1 MAIVRRRDDGGT
13 LLLSGPCRSRLRLC
27 GKGTSHCARCQR
39 KQIKAT
45 AGKDFFRLNGAC
57 KRTARYTLGMAAQH
71 ASKKAETRR
80 RIVDAA
86 YQSFWRSGFTRT
98 SIDGI
103 ADRAGA
109 TKRTV
114 YAYFRSKDDL
124 LAAVLARYRELAAE
138 RLKHIGDRM
147 PADPDG
153 LMDTY
158 FGQLV
163 GWASSTPRW
172 SGSGFT
178 RLVVELADLPGHPA
192 RAMPAKQVVT
202 ERGLAGKR
210 PRRGTCQSGQC
221 ARENAVDGRREVADP
236 DPWRPRLHRC
246 RGTRGEAPSS
256 NRDSLLLLRRREKA
270 TTMVPCAGRG
280 ARSFPM
286 RGGRYFCDA
295 TIESRRFVPV
305 APAG

>member
-1 MAIVRRRDDGGT
+1 M
-13 LLLSGPCRSRLRLC
+13 
-27 GKGTSHCARCQR
+27 
-39 KQIKAT
+39 
-45 AGKDFFRLNGAC
+45 
-57 KRTARYTLGMAAQH
+57 RTK
-71 ASKKAETRR
+71 SAETRR

-103 ADRAGA
+103 ADRAGV

-153 LMDTY
+153 LIDSY

-163 GWASSTPRW
+163 GWASTTPRW

-192 RAMPAKQVVT
+192 RAIARQAKAET
-202 ERGLAGKR
+202 EAWLAGKLTKARVPR
-210 PRRGTCQSGQC
+210 PRQR
-221 ARENAVDGRREVADP
+221 AREIVLLTEGAM
-236 DPWRPRLHRC
+236 
-246 RGTRGEAPSS
+246 
-256 NRDSLLLLRRREKA
+256 SLTLIH
-270 TTMVPCAGRG
+270 
-280 ARSFPM
+280 
-286 RGGRYFCDA
+286 GGRHYIDA
-295 TIESRRFVPV
+295 AARAARHLIKP
-305 APAG
+305 G